1 MPQGSDIEVAI
12 VGAGLMGAA
21 TAWQLARRGHS
32 VVLIESFAPGHRRG
46 SSHGSS
52 RIYRLAYTDPFYARL
67 AGRAGESWR
76 ELEADTGESLLRTT
90 GGLDT
95 GTNRDPALLAA
106 ALTDAGVPHELLSA
120 AAAHERWP
128 QFHFGNRLS
137 MAGHGRDVASSA
149 GAAPGETILYHPT
162 AGTIDAD
169 ATIRACVRRAA
180 ELGARVLTGMRV
192 ASAEPLSGGRIR
204 VLGDGLDLVADTLV
218 VAAGG
223 WLPELAE
230 GIGVPLGLP
239 PLTVTQQEV
248 FHFRQRDPDVQWPT
262 FVDKAEIQIFG
273 LPSGTD
279 GGPEPTIKVARYDGG
294 LVTTASAR
302 DGVVN
307 PEHRA
312 TVADY
317 VRRRLPGLDPEPV
330 AEASCL
336 FTSTP
341 TEDFVLDR
349 RGPVVVVSPC
359 SGHGAKFAPLIG
371 ELAADLAVGRAEPLP
386 RFALPRAG

>member
-1 MPQGSDIEVAI
+1 MI

-32 VVLIESFAPGHRRG
+32 VALIESFALGHGRG

-52 RIYRLAYTDPFYARL
+52 RIYRLAYTDPFYVRL
-67 AGRAGESWR
+67 AEQAGESWR
-76 ELEADTGESLLRTT
+76 ELEADTGETLLRMT

-95 GTNRDPALLAA
+95 GTSRDPSLLAA
-106 ALTDAGVPHELLSA
+106 ALTAAGIPHEMLSA
-120 AAAHERWP
+120 SAAQERWP
-128 QFHFGNRLS
+128 QFSFD
-137 MAGHGRDVASSA
+137 GR
-149 GAAPGETILYHPT
+149 PGSDEAVLYHPG

-169 ATIRACVRRAA
+169 ATIRGCVRRAT
-180 ELGARVLTGMRV
+180 ELGARVLTGVRMTL
-192 ASAEPLSGGRIR
+192 ASPLRGDRIR
-204 VLGDGLDLVADTLV
+204 VLGDGVDLVANTLV

-223 WLPELAE
+223 WLPELASR
-230 GIGVPLGLP
+230 IGVPLGLP

-248 FHFRQRDPDVQWPT
+248 FHFRQRDPDLSWPT
-262 FVDKAEIQIFG
+262 FVDKADIQIYG
-273 LPSGTD
+273 LPSGRD

-294 LVTTASAR
+294 IVTTASTR
-302 DGVVN
+302 DGIVN

-317 VRRRLPGLDPEPV
+317 VRRRLPGLDPVPV
-330 AEASCL
+330 GEASCL

-371 ELAADLAVGRAEPLP
+371 ALAADLAVGRTEPLP
-386 RFALPRAG
+386 RFALGRAG

>member
-1 MPQGSDIEVAI
+1 
-12 VGAGLMGAA
+12 LMGAA
-21 TAWQLARRGHS
+21 TAWQLARRGYS
-32 VVLIESFAPGHRRG
+32 VALVEAFAPGHRGG

-52 RIYRLAYTDPFYARL
+52 RIYRLAYTDPFYVRL
-67 AGRAGESWR
+67 ADRAGESWR
-76 ELEADTGESLLRTT
+76 ELEADCGETLLQTT

-95 GTNRDPALLAA
+95 GTSRDPALLAA
-106 ALTDAGVPHELLSA
+106 AMAAAGVPHELLSA
-120 AAAHERWP
+120 SAAQERWP
-128 QFHFGNRLS
+128 QFRFDGRLGE
-137 MAGHGRDVASSA
+137 AGR
-149 GAAPGETILYHPT
+149 GEPSGLSETVLYHPT

-180 ELGARVLTGMRV
+180 ELGARVLTGVRV
-192 ASAEPLSGGRIR
+192 ASAEQLSGNRIR

-223 WLPELAE
+223 WLPELA
-230 GIGVPLGLP
+230 GRIGVPLGLP

-279 GGPEPTIKVARYDGG
+279 GGPEPTVKVARYDGG
-294 LVTTASAR
+294 VVTSASAR

-307 PEHRA
+307 PEHRT

-371 ELAADLAVGRAEPLP
+371 GLAADLAVGRAEPLP
-386 RFALPRAG
+386 RFALGRLDSMRR